1 MVNASRRRSANLATH
16 IHCVDSIC
24 IRTEIG
30 KEVWSFVSVAAT
42 VYEKIYGLSSSVLSA
57 PEDWRHAL
65 TLAGV
70 MRWFA
75 EFRGFAAMADV
86 WAAAGLARRAGIDGK
101 TLCQAGLDEDVAR
114 LVRRENVA
122 DADAQAPLTA
132 EEQLGC
138 LVVTL
143 DHLSALVVAAAATRP
158 KGSVKDMKVSAVQ
171 KKFKDKKFAPEVSRM
186 TILQGARRM
195 RWEIGDLTSKTI
207 KAVLSCE
214 EEVRDAARKTA

>member
-1 MVNASRRRSANLATH
+1 MVGS
-16 IHCVDSIC
+16 
-24 IRTEIG
+24 
-30 KEVWSFVSVAAT
+30 SV
-42 VYEKIYGLSSSVLSA
+42 VYEKIYGLAQTAMSA

-75 EFRGFAAMADV
+75 EFRGFSSSADE
-86 WAAAGLARRAGIDGK
+86 WAAAGLARRAGLDGK
-101 TLCQAGLDEDVAR
+101 TLCKAGMDEDVVR
-114 LVRRENVA
+114 LVSRKTVA
-122 DADAQAPLTA
+122 DADAQAPLTH

-143 DHLSALVVAAAATRP
+143 DHLSALVVASAATRP

-171 KKFKDKKFAPEVSRM
+171 KKFKDSKFAPEVDRM

-207 KAVLSCE
+207 KAVLACE
-214 EEVRDAARKTA
+214 EEVREAVRKIA

>member
-1 MVNASRRRSANLATH
+1 MSGAAS
-16 IHCVDSIC
+16 
-24 IRTEIG
+24 
-30 KEVWSFVSVAAT
+30 
-42 VYEKIYGLSSSVLSA
+42 VYEKIYDLAQTALPE

-75 EFRGFAAMADV
+75 EFRGFSSSADV
-86 WAAAGLARRAGIDGK
+86 WAAAGLARRAGLDEK
-101 TLCQAGLDEDVAR
+101 PLCKAGMDEDVVR
-114 LVRRENVA
+114 LLHRETVA
-122 DADAQAPLTA
+122 DADAQAPLTD

-143 DHLSALVVAAAATRP
+143 DHLSALVVASAATRP

-171 KKFKDKKFAPEVSRM
+171 KKFKDSRFFPEVSRM

-214 EEVRDAARKTA
+214 EEVREAVRKIA

>member
-1 MVNASRRRSANLATH
+1 MSGS
-16 IHCVDSIC
+16 
-24 IRTEIG
+24 
-30 KEVWSFVSVAAT
+30 SV
-42 VYEKIYGLSSSVLSA
+42 VYEKIYELAQSALSRA
-57 PEDWRHAL
+57 EDWRHAL

-75 EFRGFAAMADV
+75 EFRGFSSSADE

-101 TLCQAGLDEDVAR
+101 TLCKAGMDEKIVR
-114 LVRRENVA
+114 LVSRETVA
-122 DADAQAPLTA
+122 DADAQAPLTQEA
-132 EEQLGC
+132 QLGC

-143 DHLSALVVAAAATRP
+143 DHLSALVVASAATRP

-171 KKFKDKKFAPEVSRM
+171 KKFKDSRFAPEISRM

-214 EEVRDAARKTA
+214 EEVREAVRKIA